1 MKKFKLIKQYPG
13 SPKLGTIVTK
23 TCGWYTEGPGSTTY
37 DQHLIENDPEYWQEI
52 KQGNYQ
58 IISFFYNGWDGKIA
72 TLNEKGNYSTSYEKR
87 GWTLHEMLNV
97 GASVKSGQIKIHS
110 VKRLSDGEI
119 FTLGDRAK
127 TITSKG
133 SHDITQFKIKQR
145 CTGTDANGNYTYDG
159 IEAMWINWE
168 KDCGGNWLDST
179 EKVKQPIFTTEDGVG
194 IREGDTY
201 YFVDTDFSIQTMKA
215 LRGAGQ
221 YSERKYFSTAEEAHE
236 YVMQNVK
243 ALSIKD
249 FWEITCMSTSNF
261 NKSTYMRDLVKKTL
275 GIK

>member
-13 SPKLGTIVTK
+13 SPKLGTTVTK

-37 DQHLIENDPEYWQEI
+37 DQHLIENNPEFWEEVVESTF
-52 KQGNYQ
+52 Q

-72 TLNEKGNYSTSYEKR
+72 TLNEKGNYSTSYEKL

-194 IREGDTY
+194 IREGDIY
-201 YFVDTDFSIQTMKA
+201 WLVDADFSISMMKA
-215 LRGAGQ
+215 LYGCGQ
-221 YSERKYFSTAEEAHE
+221 YTERKYFSTFELAED
-236 YVMQNVK
+236 YVIKNAKLISIEDFNNAIASQYGNYNVRLK
-243 ALSIKD
+243 LIQIAKQ
-249 FWEITCMSTSNF
+249 
-261 NKSTYMRDLVKKTL
+261 RLVRK
-275 GIK
+275 